1 MSRLKRALGSEN
13 RRGPLSPCSL
23 PLQGLAMKENLLG
36 APLEEFSRAL
46 RADLEAVHSDLTLT
60 PN

>member
-13 RRGPLSPCSL
+13 RTGPLGPCSL
-23 PLQGLAMKENLLG
+23 PLKGLALKENLLG
-36 APLEEFSRAL
+36 ALLEEFSGAL
-46 RADLEAVHSDLTLT
+46 RADLEAVHWDLTLT